1 MVHRI
6 SAFNYQT
13 MAEIKS
19 IKNQS
24 KLIIEAVD
32 EIKKN
37 IKDNETLTF
46 WILKMTMK
54 MYSVFN
60 NCPIRQ
66 VKYADT

>member
-1 MVHRI
+1 MKCQEELKINMVHRI

-24 KLIIEAVD
+24 KLILEAVD

-54 MYSVFN
+54 MY
-60 NCPIRQ
+60 
-66 VKYADT
+66 